1 MSMWTRS
8 LKPAKHSQRLLAR
21 LRSAIIPLWAS
32 IHGLGLILILHYTWH
47 PTGMEGIEK
56 DCIDI
61 VVESTG
67 PLSPDHGQAVWG
79 REGGGELPRTQAR
92 LGGL

>member
-21 LRSAIIPLWAS
+21 LRSAIIPHWTS
-32 IHGLGLILILHYTWH
+32 IHRLGLILILHHTWQF
-47 PTGMEGIEK
+47 TGMEGIEK

-61 VVESTG
+61 PVGSTA
-67 PLSPDHGQAVWG
+67 PLSPDHGQAVW
-79 REGGGELPRTQAR
+79 GELPRTQAR